1 MNNLFS
7 PEFASKLD
15 DKNPL
20 KSIRE
25 KFNYPEDSTSAVLYF
40 SGNSLGLQ
48 PKAVE
53 SILIEQSNIWG
64 KFGAKGYFSHWINFH
79 KHLIEHFL
87 PIVGAK
93 DGEIMLMNA
102 LTVNLHLLRNW

>member
-53 SILIEQSNIWG
+53 SILIEQSDIWG

-79 KHLIEHFL
+79 KHLIENFL
-87 PIVGAK
+87 
-93 DGEIMLMNA
+93 L
-102 LTVNLHLLRNW
+102 VNSINCSCIEYISFFDIFLIN